1 MKTNKQKSPL
11 LPTPLSQVSPES
23 SSILPTIISQPKK
36 QKPPL
41 SESGKELL
49 LRRQVEIIVD
59 DIKSR
64 QTIDS
69 KKQETVFPPSSIK
82 SRQTIDSWKSE
93 IISQPSP
100 ECPAFEKV
108 FKSERII
115 RFVFL
120 NVFEIYNLACFEI
133 LYRNLFF

>member
-11 LPTPLSQVSPES
+11 LPTPQINPES
-23 SSILPTIISQPKK
+23 PPLLPTTISNKK

-49 LRRQVEIIVD
+49 LRKQIEMMVD

-69 KKQETVFPPSSIK
+69 RKQNISPPSPK
-82 SRQTIDSWKSE
+82 
-93 IISQPSP
+93 
-100 ECPAFEKV
+100 CPAFEKV

-115 RFVFL
+115 RFAIF
-120 NVFEIYNLACFEI
+120 
-133 LYRNLFF
+133 